1 MRDRDAY
8 MAANLGGF
16 TQIYPLATDNPRQI
30 VYENL
35 INLEAELSGAVV
47 KNQKKTE
54 KPQSE
59 TIIRRNT

>member
-8 MAANLGGF
+8 MTAHLGGL
-16 TQIYPLATDNPRQI
+16 TQIYPLAADNPRQI
-30 VYENL
+30 IYEIL
-35 INLEAELSGAVV
+35 INLEAELSGAVI
-47 KNQKKTE
+47 KNQKKAE